1 MGEYERLRRIDKAA
15 KKSKEERKRL
25 YEQKE
30 WYNIRAVMGNQWAFF
45 YILLGARERGKSYSV
60 MEYCLRQ
67 WKHHHTP
74 FTWIRLNE
82 QSTRKMLNNNAA
94 QMVDPDLYRRF
105 GLDLVV
111 KGNQVF
117 DRSEAIDPKGDLKK
131 QDCLMATVLSISTAH
146 NDKGVA
152 LFDNEYKG
160 NFNIVLD
167 EFQLEKS
174 QRRTFDVSYNLVVE
188 LENLV
193 RSRKEKI
200 HIFMIGN
207 TTEEASDILSMFN
220 FIPQEFGVYKLRSKR
235 AVIDYMPNS
244 EAYTKRRKG
253 TVGDILA
260 GSTSNF
266 TNSIE
271 TDVSLINKK
280 RLYRPLYII
289 KFSKDKKDWFTV
301 WDDST
306 VCKYN
311 KEIKPSIAM
320 RRYVDAQFSTDIQAQ
335 VFEQWDSRAFKF
347 NCLLTQKQF
356 AYQLSLVKKQ

>member
-1 MGEYERLRRIDKAA
+1 MKEIEKKLKKICKDGDRKEDIKRRA
-15 KKSKEERKRL
+15 KLSKQKKHEL
-25 YEQKE
+25 YQKKE
-30 WYNIRAVMGNQWAFF
+30 WYNIRAIMGNQWAFF
-45 YILLGARERGKSYSV
+45 FLLLGARERGKSYSV

-67 WKHHHTP
+67 WKHHKTP
-74 FTWIRLNE
+74 FTWIRLSE
-82 QSTRKMLNNNAA
+82 ASTRKMLSNNAA

-105 GLDLVV
+105 GLDLKV

-117 DRSEAIDPKGDLKK
+117 DHGE
-131 QDCLMATVLSISTAH
+131 LMSTVLSISTAH

-152 LFDNEYKG
+152 LFDKDYTG

-220 FIPQEFGVYKLRSKR
+220 FIPQEFGIYKLRSKK

-260 GSTSNF
+260 GNTSNF

-280 RLYRPLYII
+280 RLYRPQYII
-289 KFSKDKKDWFTV
+289 KFSKDKADWFTV

-320 RRYVDAQFSTDIQAQ
+320 RRYADAQFSTDIQSR
-335 VFEQWDSRAFKF
+335 VFEQFDSRAFKF
-347 NCLLTQKQF
+347 DCLLTQKQF
-356 AYQLSLVKKQ
+356 AYQLSLLKKQ

>member
-1 MGEYERLRRIDKAA
+1 MTDQ
-15 KKSKEERKRL
+15 ERKELNRECKIIKEAQLSRHIRRKL
-25 YEQKE
+25 YQQRE
-30 WYNIRAVMGNQWAFF
+30 WYTIRSLLGNDWAFF

-67 WKHHHTP
+67 WKNKKNP

-82 QSTRKMLNNNAA
+82 ASMKKMLSNNAA
-94 QMVDPDLYRRF
+94 QMVDADLYRRF
-105 GLDLVV
+105 NLDLKV

-117 DRSEAIDPKGDLKK
+117 DHGE
-131 QDCLMATVLSISTAH
+131 LMATVLSISTAH

-152 LFDNEYKG
+152 MFDKDYTG

-200 HIFMIGN
+200 RIFMIGN

-220 FIPQEFGVYKLRSKR
+220 FIPQDFGVYKLRSKKC
-235 AVIDYMPNS
+235 VIDYMPNS
-244 EAYTKRRKG
+244 QAYIERRKG

-271 TDVSLINKK
+271 TDVSRIDKSRLKK
-280 RLYRPLYII
+280 PSYII
-289 KFSKDKKDWFTV
+289 KFSKDRSDWFTV
-301 WDDST
+301 WDGNIIA
-306 VCKYN
+306 KYN
-311 KEIKPSIAM
+311 KEIKPGIAM
-320 RRYVDAQFSTDIQAQ
+320 KRYIDEKFDPMIRDSVFQQQDAK
-335 VFEQWDSRAFKF
+335 AFKF
-347 NCLLTQKQF
+347 HNLLTQKQF
-356 AYQLSLVKKQ
+356 QYQLSLIKKQ